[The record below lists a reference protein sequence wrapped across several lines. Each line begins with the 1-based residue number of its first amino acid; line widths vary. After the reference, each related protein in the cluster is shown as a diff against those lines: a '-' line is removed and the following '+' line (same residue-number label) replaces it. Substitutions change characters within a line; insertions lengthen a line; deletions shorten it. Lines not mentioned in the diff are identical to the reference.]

1 MLTARSRY
9 LLPLFVLMAAAISAV
24 GQDNSF
30 SDELAD
36 YTFLLP
42 DEKWKMT
49 VKPSATDASVEYVF
63 GDRRNGHLEVRKHSI
78 ARDGLLTDM
87 VRDEEQKLMFRLG
100 FVAGKEENFAGKL
113 KGTIYNFEYVASGR
127 TMAGRFY
134 FVRSGDTAVYVLR
147 FTGLKDSMRS
157 LRSQTDSI
165 ARTFSVK

>member
-1 MLTARSRY
+1 M
-9 LLPLFVLMAAAISAV
+9 SAY
-24 GQDNSF
+24 GQDQAF
-30 SDELAD
+30 SDPLAD

-42 DEKWKMT
+42 DEKWKIT
-49 VKPSATDASVEYVF
+49 VKPSATDAGVEYVF
-63 GDRRNGHLEVRKHSI
+63 GDRRNGHLEVRKQSM
-78 ARDGLLTDM
+78 ARDGLLTDL

-113 KGTIYNFEYVASGR
+113 KGTIYNFEYVAAGR

-134 FVRSGDTAVYVLR
+134 FLRSGNASVYLLR

-157 LRSQTDSI
+157 LRGQTDSI

>member
-1 MLTARSRY
+1 MLTNGLRY
-9 LLPLFVLMAAAISAV
+9 LLTLFALVTAAIAAY
-24 GQDNSF
+24 GQDHAF
-30 SDELAD
+30 SDPLAD

-42 DEKWKMT
+42 DEKWKLT
-49 VKPSATDASVEYVF
+49 VKPSATDAGVEYVF
-63 GDRRNGHLEVRKHSI
+63 GDRRNGHLEVRKQSI
-78 ARDGLLTDM
+78 ARDGLLTDL

-113 KGTIYNFEYVASGR
+113 KGTIYNFEYVAAGR

-134 FVRSGDTAVYVLR
+134 FLRSGDTAVYALR